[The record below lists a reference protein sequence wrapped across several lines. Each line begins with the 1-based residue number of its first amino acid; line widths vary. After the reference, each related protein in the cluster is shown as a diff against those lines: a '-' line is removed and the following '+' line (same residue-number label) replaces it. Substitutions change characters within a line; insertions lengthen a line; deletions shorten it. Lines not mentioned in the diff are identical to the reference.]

1 MKTCNEMDHD
11 WNDQTLAYYRENAN
25 SFLEGT
31 LSADMSDARSRFL
44 QKLEPLAYILDFG
57 CGSGR
62 DTKAFLE
69 QGYRVD
75 AADGSE
81 ELCGKASEYTGIPVR
96 HMLFQELDVQEVY
109 DGIWA
114 CASLLH
120 LPKAELAFVLRKV
133 ANALK
138 KNGVLYASFKY
149 GMYEGMRG
157 GRFFSDFTEESLGGF
172 WERVWR
178 AEDSHILKIREVW
191 LTEDV
196 RPGREEER
204 WINLL
209 AERD

>member
-1 MKTCNEMDHD
+1 MKTCNEMERD

-44 QKLEPLAYILDFG
+44 QKMEPHAYILDLG

-81 ELCGKASEYTGIPVR
+81 ELCRRASEYTGIPVR

-149 GMYEGMRG
+149 GMFEGMRG

>member
-1 MKTCNEMDHD
+1 MKTCNEPGVD

-31 LSADMSDARSRFL
+31 LSADMSDARLRFL
-44 QKLEPLAYILDFG
+44 KKLVPQAYILDLG

-69 QGYRVD
+69 EGCRVD
-75 AADGSE
+75 AVDGSE
-81 ELCGKASEYTGIPVR
+81 ELCRRASEYTGIPVR
-96 HMLFQELDVQEVY
+96 HMLFQEVEAQEAY

-120 LPKAELAFVLRKV
+120 LPKAELAYVLRKL

-149 GMYEGMRG
+149 GTYEGMRG
-157 GRFFSDFTEESLGGF
+157 GRFFSDFTEESLDAF
-172 WERVWR
+172 WNCVWR
-178 AEDSHILKIREVW
+178 EEDIHTLKIREIW
-191 LTEDV
+191 LTADV